1 MKLFKSLLLAPAT
14 MGFIAPICASANE
27 INFSDLS
34 KYSSSREVKN
44 IREFNPPKQISV
56 DKSNLKSF
64 KSIPDKFEAGS
75 FSSTTAMSGSA
86 SFVIGA
92 IDNDEVYDA
101 TKTGAVT
108 SHYSYDI
115 DLNTSFNGDDNLYVG
130 IEAGNASTLFLDS
143 SNIGT
148 DTLTVGSIFYSFPF
162 GGWDFA
168 VGPKLDQD
176 DLVPTTTTKYSDSF
190 YFGGTYPSNVWS
202 LPGLT
207 GTGISVSKVFE
218 NGFNFGANL
227 TAVEGGTSDGIFSK
241 EGADTKTL
249 MVGYDGEKFGGGLIH
264 TKYDDIWAVSDRTAQ
279 YYLTY
284 YGVSKLALNTTSIG
298 AYWLAND
305 KLTTN
310 IGVEF
315 IDADIGK
322 AADTF
327 TDMTLSMDYDFNE
340 NNTFSAAYKSLSFL
354 NTNGTADKI
363 GDGFEFYY
371 THKMNDSM
379 TYKIGMYYASPS
391 TNVGDGTA
399 IVNGGT
405 GDDWVLYDQQVY
417 AFETTFKF

>member
-1 MKLFKSLLLAPAT
+1 MKLFKRVLLAPVT
-14 MGFIAPICASANE
+14 MGLIAPISSPANE
-27 INFSDLS
+27 INFTDLS
-34 KYSSSREVKN
+34 KYSSSTEVKN
-44 IREFNPPKQISV
+44 IIDFNPPKQIAV

-64 KSIPDKFEAGS
+64 ESISDNFEAGS
-75 FSSTTAMSGSA
+75 FSSTTTLSSSA

-92 IDNDEVYDA
+92 IDNDEVYNA
-101 TKTGAVT
+101 TETGAVT
-108 SHYSYDI
+108 FHYSYDI
-115 DLNTSFNGDDNLYVG
+115 DLNTSFNGDDNLFVG
-130 IEAGNASTLFLDS
+130 IEAGNVSTELLLDS
-143 SNIGT
+143 TNIAT
-148 DTLTVGSIFYSFPF
+148 DTLTVGSLFYSFPL
-162 GGWDFA
+162 GGWDIA

-190 YFGGTYPSNVWS
+190 YFGGTISNNVWT

-207 GTGISVSKVFE
+207 GTGITFSKVFE
-218 NGFNFGANL
+218 NGFNVGANL
-227 TAVEGGTSDGIFSK
+227 MALEASSDGIFTN

-249 MVGYDGEKFGGGLIH
+249 MVGYDGENFGGGLIH
-264 TKYDDIWAVSDRTAQ
+264 SKYDDIWDFGDQTAQ
-279 YYLTY
+279 YYLTQ
-284 YGVSKLALNTTSIG
+284 YGVSKLALNTTSVG
-298 AYWLAND
+298 AYWIVND

-327 TDMTLSMDYDFNE
+327 SQMALSMDYDFDD

-354 NTNGTADKI
+354 NTNGTADKV

-379 TYKIGMYYASPS
+379 TSKIGLYYASPS
-391 TNVGDGTA
+391 TNVGNGTV
-399 IVNGGT
+399 IKDGGT
-405 GDDWVLYDQQVY
+405 GDDFVLYDQIVY

>member
-1 MKLFKSLLLAPAT
+1 MKLFKRLLLAPT
-14 MGFIAPICASANE
+14 TLGLLAPISSPANE
-27 INFSDLS
+27 INFTDLS

-44 IREFNPPKQISV
+44 IIEFDLPKQIEV

-64 KSIPDKFEAGS
+64 ESISDNFEAGS
-75 FSSTTAMSGSA
+75 FSSTTTMSGSA

-92 IDNDEVYDA
+92 IDNDEVYNA
-101 TKTGAVT
+101 TETGAVT
-108 SHYSYDI
+108 FHYSYDI

-130 IEAGNASTLFLDS
+130 IEAGNVSTELLLDS
-143 SNIGT
+143 TNIAT
-148 DTLTVGSIFYSFPF
+148 DTLTVGSIFYSFPL
-162 GGWDFA
+162 GNWDVA
-168 VGPKLDQD
+168 VGPKLDQN

-190 YFGGTYPSNVWS
+190 YFGGTYPKNVWT

-227 TAVEGGTSDGIFSK
+227 MALEASTDGIFTK

-264 TKYDDIWAVSDRTAQ
+264 TKYDDIWDIGDQTAQ
-279 YYLTY
+279 YYLTL

-298 AYWLAND
+298 AYWLVND

-310 IGVEF
+310 IGVDI

-327 TDMTLSMDYDFNE
+327 SDMTLSMDYEFND
-340 NNTFSAAYKSLSFL
+340 NNTFSAAYKSFSFL

-379 TYKIGMYYASPS
+379 TSKIGLYYASPS
-391 TNVGDGTA
+391 TNVGNGTA
-399 IVNGGT
+399 IVYGGT
-405 GDDWVLYDQQVY
+405 GDDWVLYDQTVY